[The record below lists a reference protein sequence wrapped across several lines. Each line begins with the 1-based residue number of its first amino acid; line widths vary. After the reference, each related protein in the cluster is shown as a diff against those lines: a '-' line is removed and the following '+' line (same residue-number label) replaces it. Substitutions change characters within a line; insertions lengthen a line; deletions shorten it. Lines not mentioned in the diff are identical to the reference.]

1 MSHDGEPF
9 FERLEEDEDFE
20 FVENPDEIFDPNR
33 KSNSGSNTSFI
44 QKHKWKIVGAAL
56 GAVAGTYELKNRS
69 SCFSE
74 NIKDSVDFC
83 LPVDRIRRRN
93 I

>member
-1 MSHDGEPF
+1 MSHEGEHF

-33 KSNSGSNTSFI
+33 KSNSDTSFI

-56 GAVAGTYELKNRS
+56 GAVAGTYEFKKMKF
-69 SCFSE
+69 SCFSKMFYLLF
-74 NIKDSVDFC
+74 I
-83 LPVDRIRRRN
+83 L
-93 I
+93 

>member
-56 GAVAGTYELKNRS
+56 GAVVGTYEFNKMKF
-69 SCFSE
+69 SCF
-74 NIKDSVDFC
+74 F
-83 LPVDRIRRRN
+83 
-93 I
+93 